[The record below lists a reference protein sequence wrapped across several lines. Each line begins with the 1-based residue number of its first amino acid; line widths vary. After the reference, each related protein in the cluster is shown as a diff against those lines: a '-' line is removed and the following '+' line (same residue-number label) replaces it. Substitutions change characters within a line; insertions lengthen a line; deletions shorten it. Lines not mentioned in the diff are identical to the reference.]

1 MPFRVQIGAED
12 VYIENPECGGALVDV
27 PLEYELQIK
36 GLTETHPC
44 MREPSAYEEG
54 LLLTFF
60 IEEHELPFRPCY
72 YAISEEFIGQPERC
86 CSKGGD
92 APLA

>member
-27 PLEYELQIK
+27 PPENELQIK
-36 GLTETHPC
+36 GLTETHPY

-86 CSKGGD
+86 YSKGGD
-92 APLA
+92 APIA

>member
-1 MPFRVQIGAED
+1 MPFRIQISAED

-27 PLEYELQIK
+27 PPEYELQIK

-72 YAISEEFIGQPERC
+72 CAIMEEFLREPERC